1 MDSLM
6 YDLVCQVDLEQA
18 VEMLRELR
26 ELSEMSESEREIY
39 GLIEGDDMIGLMPT
53 EAFVQ
58 SKEEILSVLN

>member
-1 MDSLM
+1 MDKLM
-6 YDLVCQVDLEQA
+6 YNLVCQVDLEQV

-39 GLIEGDDMIGLMPT
+39 GLLEGDELISLMPT

>member
-1 MDSLM
+1 
-6 YDLVCQVDLEQA
+6 

-39 GLIEGDDMIGLMPT
+39 GLIEGDELIGLMPT